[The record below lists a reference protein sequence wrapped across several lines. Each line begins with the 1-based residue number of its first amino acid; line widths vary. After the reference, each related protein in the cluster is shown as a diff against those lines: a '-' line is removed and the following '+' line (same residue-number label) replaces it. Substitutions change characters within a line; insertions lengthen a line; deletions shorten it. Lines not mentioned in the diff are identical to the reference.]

1 MSLSPEIRNRIFSN
15 VKKRVVENHF
25 NAAGVDYEAWLNRLD
40 QQKTEL
46 LSTDDAA
53 FEDAIRNLL
62 LELRSSHTAFYHE
75 VPTRF
80 PPQHTIN
87 ATLTRLE
94 QNGCYAWMFLD
105 VFPDGP
111 AHAAGINRGDLLQR
125 VDGIEQTSPEMPAF
139 AIGKTH
145 RLSVYRGASAA
156 CREVEVHVPKVKAT
170 KQRPPIVEP
179 KSVTHALLRPGMGL
193 LKIVYFSG
201 ALGMRFTSELDR
213 AVSELK
219 AGGCDRLIVDLRGNI
234 GGSLGF
240 ARLAS
245 YLCPDRRPIG
255 HSLTPRRL
263 RTGYTI
269 VELPQVAHAAKPL

>member
-1 MSLSPEIRNRIFSN
+1 M
-15 VKKRVVENHF
+15 
-25 NAAGVDYEAWLNRLD
+25 
-40 QQKTEL
+40 
-46 LSTDDAA
+46 
-53 FEDAIRNLL
+53 
-62 LELRSSHTAFYHE
+62 
-75 VPTRF
+75 
-80 PPQHTIN
+80 
-87 ATLTRLE
+87 
-94 QNGCYAWMFLD
+94 
-105 VFPDGP
+105 
-111 AHAAGINRGDLLQR
+111 
-125 VDGIEQTSPEMPAF
+125 
-139 AIGKTH
+139 
-145 RLSVYRGASAA
+145 
-156 CREVEVHVPKVKAT
+156 HVPKVKAT

-263 RTGYTI
+263 RTGYRLSNSPSCPCRKTA
-269 VELPQVAHAAKPL
+269 LNSRWH